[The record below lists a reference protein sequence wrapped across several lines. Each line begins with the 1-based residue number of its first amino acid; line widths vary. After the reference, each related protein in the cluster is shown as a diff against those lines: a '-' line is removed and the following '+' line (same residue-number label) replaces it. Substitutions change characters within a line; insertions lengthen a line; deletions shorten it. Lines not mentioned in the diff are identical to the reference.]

1 MKYFPQMCRNNPG
14 LIEQFVTEEMFKD
27 DIYEISERL
36 KLLND
41 LKLELCDIKPKVILK
56 EMNNELES
64 AEDYVGFIETAVDF
78 DVIDE
83 FENDEFK
90 KRLQENVSREIDN
103 AGSLTEIDSLADNIN
118 KISLKFPDWELD
130 FEEDLEYQRLRLS
143 ERAYERE
150 EWEREKGEE
159 TPIDEDAMIHEM
171 FTSLRVKSE

>member
-1 MKYFPQMCRNNPG
+1 MCRYYPG
-14 LIEQFVTEEMFKD
+14 LIEQFVTEDMLKD
-27 DIYEISERL
+27 DEYEISDRL

-41 LKLELCDIKPKVILK
+41 IKLEYNKNIQPKTIL
-56 EMNNELES
+56 NEINDDLEF
-64 AEDYVGFIETAVDF
+64 AEDYVDFIETAVDF

-83 FENDEFK
+83 FQNDEFK
-90 KRLQENVSREIDN
+90 KRLKENVSREINN
-103 AGSLTEIDSLADNIN
+103 AGSETDIDSLADNIN

-130 FEEDLEYQRLRLS
+130 FEEDLEYQRAKLS

-159 TPIDEDAMIHEM
+159 VPIDEDTMIHEM